1 MAKASGGVRKKAS
14 GGGGAASGP
23 GFKRVEGQEL
33 AKSVGKKM
41 GADVRY
47 WEKGD
52 QKRLYINGGPVFNT
66 KKVKQTAFIDVKTG
80 KVNVFTQSGQPM
92 NWNITQSKILSDRL
106 ERYGRFARRF
116 YRDNK

>member
-1 MAKASGGVRKKAS
+1 MGKAQGGVRKKAS
-14 GGGGAASGP
+14 GGAAAGP

-33 AKSVGKKM
+33 AKAVGKKM

-47 WEKGD
+47 WEKDGN
-52 QKRLYINGGPVFNT
+52 KRLYINGGPVFNT
-66 KKVKQTAFIDVKTG
+66 KKVKQTAYIDVKTG

-92 NWNITQSKILSDRL
+92 NWNITQSKVLSDRL

>member
-33 AKSVGKKM
+33 AKNIGKRL

-66 KKVKQTAFIDVKTG
+66 KKVKQTAYIDVKTG
-80 KVNVFTQSGQPM
+80 KANVFTQSGQPM
-92 NWNITQSKILSDRL
+92 NWNMQQSRILTGKL
-106 ERYGRFARRF
+106 ESVGRFARRF